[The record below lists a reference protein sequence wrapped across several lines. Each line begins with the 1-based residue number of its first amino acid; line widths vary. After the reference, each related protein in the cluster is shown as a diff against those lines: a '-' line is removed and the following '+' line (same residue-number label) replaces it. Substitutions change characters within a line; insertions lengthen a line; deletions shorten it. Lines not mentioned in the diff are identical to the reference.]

1 MSERNYQELV
11 RLLPV
16 LPILAELGESGRITE
31 TAELLGIPQPTVSR
45 ALARASAVVGTSL
58 AVRDG
63 RGIRLTP
70 AARLLIPRLQAAL
83 AQVQAGLDEV
93 RVQADQARGRVSVAF
108 QHTFGEA
115 TLPLMIAEFR
125 RLHPAVT
132 FELLQGSRALCLDS
146 LAGARVDLAIVS
158 PVPAP
163 TRSLDAALLYAEPL
177 RLVVP
182 EHHRFADRGSIRLEE
197 AKAEGFVVLSEGF
210 GLRSIFD
217 GLCREAG
224 FRPRI
229 TFEGQDSHTLR
240 GLVSAGLGVS
250 VLAPSGADHL
260 TPEASPLGWREL
272 VIEAPLAQREIG
284 LAWRVQAEEP
294 DQVRRFRE
302 LVLGEGRP
310 LLLRAFGGADQGE
323 TGPGGANR
331 SPAAAAR

>member
-1 MSERNYQELV
+1 MRERNYQELA

-16 LPILAELGESGRITE
+16 LPILAELGETGHITE

-45 ALARASAVVGTSL
+45 ALARAAVVVGTDL
-58 AVRDG
+58 VVREG

-70 AARLLIPRLQAAL
+70 AAQLLIPRLQAAL

-93 RVQADQARGRVSVAF
+93 RLQADQARGRISVAF

-115 TLPLMIAEFR
+115 MLPLMIREYR
-125 RLHPAVT
+125 RLHPAVK
-132 FELLQGSRALCLDS
+132 FELIQGSRSFCLDA
-146 LAGARVDLAIVS
+146 LAEARVDLAVIS
-158 PVPAP
+158 PVPRAS
-163 TRSLDAALLYAEPL
+163 RSLGSELLYAEPL

-182 EHHRFADRGSIRLEE
+182 EQHSFAARHSIRLEE
-197 AKAEGFVVLSEGF
+197 ARAEGFVVLSEGF

-217 GLCREAG
+217 GLCRQAG

-260 TPEASPLGWREL
+260 TPAASPLGWKEL

-284 LAWRVQAEEP
+284 LSWRLRAGEP

-310 LLLRAFGGADQGE
+310 LLQRAFAG
-323 TGPGGANR
+323 T
-331 SPAAAAR
+331 SAAPTTATTPQ